1 MAKAKT
7 SISGMRIAPGVIE
20 VELSGR
26 KDLMQGQK
34 VLIYKPTNKSIVGT
48 TGKIIGQKEKVLGVG
63 EVSVIGD
70 KVVVKA
76 RGSNTRKLSYV
87 RNGSVKALTR
97 AYKVKKTKFS
107 SPKLGNRVFIK
118 PVEE

>member
-1 MAKAKT
+1 MIFRLFHYTFIKILQRSFT
-7 SISGMRIAPGVIE
+7 
-20 VELSGR
+20 
-26 KDLMQGQK
+26 
-34 VLIYKPTNKSIVGT
+34 IV
-48 TGKIIGQKEKVLGVG
+48 
-63 EVSVIGD
+63 

-97 AYKVKKTKFS
+97 AYKVKNSKFS
-107 SPKLGNRVFIK
+107 SPKLDNRVFIK